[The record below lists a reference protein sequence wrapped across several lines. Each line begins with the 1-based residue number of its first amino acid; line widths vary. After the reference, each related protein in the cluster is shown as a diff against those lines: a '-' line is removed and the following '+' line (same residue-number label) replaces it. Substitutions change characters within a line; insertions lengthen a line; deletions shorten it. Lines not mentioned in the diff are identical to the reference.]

1 MGKTGLSSRSPRAGG
16 SYAGRLSVRGPF
28 QPESACPL
36 DDGYIGAPGWNGPG
50 YIVCFVTSFN
60 GTGVNLLTRCF
71 LIIFPAFSTASRPM
85 AFGCCAIVAA
95 MVPALIAASA
105 SAMASKPTT
114 NIAFSRLAAAMAW
127 IAPSAISSFCAKTA
141 SIFFCACRMFS
152 ITVRPLARSKSAV
165 CTATS
170 LIPGEAFRPSRKPF
184 PRSRAA
190 DVPAMPSSITTL
202 PFPFNRL
209 ATYWAAIFPPATLSD
224 AMWAATVTPF
234 APRSTVMTGIFP
246 PFTFLM
252 VGAMASLSVGLMA
265 MTATFFWIKSSIWL
279 ASRAESFCASSTTRL
294 TFIFLA
300 AAWAPSRRSTK
311 NGLLSVEMDSPT
323 VGGAA
328 AYSGIT
334 DSNNSTPTR
343 SNPLRIRS
351 PSPDIFSAT
360 HRTKRSVLILSQ
372 PPVKEHS
379 QKNDGPLDH
388 LLVERIHIQ
397 QVQPV
402 VDDADDESAQQ
413 RSTDA
418 AFPAGQRRAA
428 QHHGRDGVQ
437 LESDPGGRLR
447 GAHTS
452 GQDDRADGGQDPA
465 DHVDQRLVRGD
476 IHTGEP
482 RRLLVAAARIHVA
495 PEDGLRE
502 DPIRDQGDQD
512 HDDHRHR
519 DPRHLAGAQ
528 PDERI
533 REPGDRTAVSIDNGQ
548 AAADG
553 QHAQRSDEGLDLAA
567 GDDQTVEQSQRGA
580 HCQSRP
586 DAHQQR
592 A

>member
-1 MGKTGLSSRSPRAGG
+1 
-16 SYAGRLSVRGPF
+16 
-28 QPESACPL
+28 
-36 DDGYIGAPGWNGPG
+36 
-50 YIVCFVTSFN
+50 
-60 GTGVNLLTRCF
+60 
-71 LIIFPAFSTASRPM
+71 
-85 AFGCCAIVAA
+85 
-95 MVPALIAASA
+95 
-105 SAMASKPTT
+105 
-114 NIAFSRLAAAMAW
+114 
-127 IAPSAISSFCAKTA
+127 
-141 SIFFCACRMFS
+141 
-152 ITVRPLARSKSAV
+152 
-165 CTATS
+165 
-170 LIPGEAFRPSRKPF
+170 
-184 PRSRAA
+184 
-190 DVPAMPSSITTL
+190 
-202 PFPFNRL
+202 
-209 ATYWAAIFPPATLSD
+209 
-224 AMWAATVTPF
+224 
-234 APRSTVMTGIFP
+234 
-246 PFTFLM
+246 M

-311 NGLLSVEMDSPT
+311 NGWLSVEMDSPT

-334 DSNNSTPTR
+334 DSNTSPPTR

-360 HRTKRSVLILSQ
+360 PRTKRSVLILSQ

-402 VDDADDESAQQ
+402 VDDTDDESAQQ

-428 QHHGRDGVQ
+428 QHDGRDGVQ
-437 LESDPGGRLR
+437 LEPHPGGRLR
-447 GAHTS
+447 GVQAG

-465 DHVDQRLVRGD
+465 DHVDQRLVRGN
-476 IHTGEP
+476 IHAGEP
-482 RRLLVAAARIHVA
+482 RRLLVAADRIHVA

-533 REPGDRTAVSIDNGQ
+533 REPGDRTAVSIDKGQ

-580 HCQSRP
+580 DRQSRP

-592 A
+592 APRREQVRNDRSRDRQHRTHAQVDAAGEDDKSHAGGDNRVDGNLPRDVEQVAYRQKRPTQEREDDDEQREGDDDPEPPQGTPQARQGELSQRGQAEPVKLHVAPARPPTP